1 LVNEVSNLRYKTY
14 KKKQKVHLIILNR
27 MLYLRKCGELYDE
40 KHMMTGRVIE
50 KAKITR
56 DYLRKVTC
64 FKIF

>member
-1 LVNEVSNLRYKTY
+1 M
-14 KKKQKVHLIILNR
+14 IIWKNR

-56 DYLRKVTC
+56 DYLRKVIC
-64 FKIF
+64 FKNF